1 MTLRECRRE
10 PERDRT
16 FGNFLHHPTGDIL
29 DSVRTMTYLSSRAP
43 RVRFKELT
51 PAVVR
56 LRNGW
61 RVSGELLMIST
72 TGGLLCLAKPVDRGS
87 EVKVMFL
94 TESGPVLG
102 AAEMLS
108 PVSERV
114 QPFKFIALY
123 NDDRRRLQ
131 AAIQS
136 SQEQTRQDR
145 QQIEMFRAW

>member
-1 MTLRECRRE
+1 
-10 PERDRT
+10 
-16 FGNFLHHPTGDIL
+16 
-29 DSVRTMTYLSSRAP
+29 MTYLSSRAP
-43 RVRFKELT
+43 RVCFRELT

-61 RVSGELLMIST
+61 RVSGELLKIST
-72 TGGLLCLAKPVDRGS
+72 SGGLLCLSKPVDRGS

-114 QPFKFIALY
+114 QPFKFTALY

-145 QQIEMFRAW
+145 RQIEMFRAW